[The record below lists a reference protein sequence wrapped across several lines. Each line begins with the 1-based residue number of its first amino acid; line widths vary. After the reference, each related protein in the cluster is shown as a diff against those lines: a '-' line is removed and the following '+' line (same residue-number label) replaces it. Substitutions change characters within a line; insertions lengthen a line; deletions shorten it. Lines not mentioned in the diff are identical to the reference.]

1 MNNKELYHYGKRARQ
16 KQKSGY
22 FAVVFYG
29 FIGIMILLIGLNSA
43 ETVNGKIIV
52 GVVGGVFLV
61 LAGYSMKALLNADA
75 ERHDYKMRS
84 GTIIYGEE
92 D

>member
-1 MNNKELYHYGKRARQ
+1 
-16 KQKSGY
+16 
-22 FAVVFYG
+22 
-29 FIGIMILLIGLNSA
+29 
-43 ETVNGKIIV
+43 VNGKIIV